1 MSILKDILKDSL
13 DYYLDLD
20 KRLKSRL
27 VKLPRGSVLKRRIG
41 RRDYY
46 YLKLRD
52 GDQVESRYLGKVRP
66 AELEKSLSE
75 RRLIRSQL
83 KEVKESLKVLARV
96 HKRRDRVTFKRGRK
110 TFVKTIG
117 D

>member
-1 MSILKDILKDSL
+1 MPILRDILKDSL

-27 VKLPRGSVLKRRIG
+27 GKLPRGSVLKRRIG
-41 RRDYY
+41 RQHYY

-52 GDQVESRYLGKVRP
+52 GDQVESRYLGKEKP

-75 RRLIRSQL
+75 RRLIRRQL
-83 KEVKESLKVLARV
+83 KEVQDNLKVLARV
-96 HKRRDRVTFKRGRK
+96 SKRRK
-110 TFVKTIG
+110 
-117 D
+117 